1 MFLDFKNK
9 NKTIVL
15 RNVPAMAKKKF
26 KMETAILVFT
36 NEEQK
41 TTRDAQKQFF
51 SSAKRHNRG
60 VKTLTWT
67 IHNLR
72 IRSSL
77 SYLCECNAIRY
88 TATPKLNFGIFILRR
103 TQNIVKQT
111 IFIGYSTWSHNIQFS
126 FSSSNIKVQL
136 LQRSQSQ
143 STVLC
148 ML

>member
-1 MFLDFKNK
+1 MKNRRRRETHKRSSPAVLKK
-9 NKTIVL
+9 N
-15 RNVPAMAKKKF
+15 
-26 KMETAILVFT
+26 
-36 NEEQK
+36 
-41 TTRDAQKQFF
+41 
-51 SSAKRHNRG
+51 NRR

-77 SYLCECNAIRY
+77 GYLCECNAIRY
-88 TATPKLNFGIFILRR
+88 TATPKLNYGIFILRR
-103 TQNIVKQT
+103 TQNNVKQT

-143 STVLC
+143 SSVLC